1 MMSQYDEPSG
11 RERKCAGCDEP
22 IHVGD
27 VVVVL
32 AEGLAHQ
39 RCCATPDDV
48 ADRITDFLNRVPTGS
63 FCNICIAGACSLPY
77 QDVAKTIARLR
88 LRPDLRLLIGA
99 RCSRCT
105 HVRITIG
112 VRPGQ
117 ETPKAIG

>member
-1 MMSQYDEPSG
+1 MMSRYDEPSK
-11 RERKCAGCDEP
+11 RALRCVGCDEP

-48 ADRITDFLNRVPTGS
+48 ADRITDFLNLVPSGS
-63 FCNICIAGACSLPY
+63 FCNICIASACSMPY
-77 QDVAKTIARLR
+77 QEVAKTIALLR

-99 RCSRCT
+99 RCSNCN
-105 HVRITIG
+105 HIRITIG
-112 VRPGQ
+112 VRPGP
-117 ETPKAIG
+117 EIPK